1 MTSGW
6 MVRAIL
12 DQAGDELR
20 LEMVATRENH
30 GRTEYTA
37 DVTVVD
43 HPAEARMQCAAFA
56 KSLGAHAYSLED
68 RRAAAA

>member
-1 MTSGW
+1 MASSW
-6 MVRAIL
+6 SVRGIL
-12 DQAGDELR
+12 DRAGDELR

-43 HPAEARMQCAAFA
+43 HPAEARMHCAAFA
-56 KSLGAHAYSLED
+56 KSLGVEAYSLED